1 MRAWQGAAPSA
12 TAWQLS
18 TLAPYT
24 SWSSLTDR
32 SYDARHLPPREI
44 PALPPAEEVAELFR
58 APRRGPAVP
67 QVNEIDLLPV
77 YGVRPSR
84 TEQLRA
90 HDGGRLK
97 SQNLDGAEFPLYL
110 CSNGETKPECSQ
122 IKVVRPEQIPPERR
136 DDPFAAGG
144 DTMNSQLGFAVHERA
159 LVRHQLDGDRVQPA
173 LPLARP
179 DPDRAPGRRNRR
191 ADLAHRV
198 QPEAGGRARPGAAG
212 R

>member
-1 MRAWQGAAPSA
+1 
-12 TAWQLS
+12 
-18 TLAPYT
+18 
-24 SWSSLTDR
+24 
-32 SYDARHLPPREI
+32 
-44 PALPPAEEVAELFR
+44 V
-58 APRRGPAVP
+58 
-67 QVNEIDLLPV
+67 
-77 YGVRPSR
+77 
-84 TEQLRA
+84 RA

-212 R
+212 RSRLAPARRPIGLPNTAPALREVEHNSILQGRA